1 MDRPARNTN
10 RMSSPRTTPL
20 PEAGNRKTTPLK
32 TGLSRTVT
40 SHGFCLSQ
48 IIRKSLKHHALL
60 PKILLHGRS
69 VVLSRASRPV
79 LGGRRPELRRG
90 PCGGSVQRASLAPGW
105 RERPSPKDGVPWVLE
120 DTTWVLLE
128 GTWAG
133 PSLFTPTPRGW
144 GAAQETTGAVGGRVP
159 LGPAVS

>member
-1 MDRPARNTN
+1 MAFVSLRSSENPSNTMLCSPRFCFTDDLSYCPARLGQ
-10 RMSSPRTTPL
+10 SW
-20 PEAGNRKTTPLK
+20 
-32 TGLSRTVT
+32 
-40 SHGFCLSQ
+40 
-48 IIRKSLKHHALL
+48 
-60 PKILLHGRS
+60 
-69 VVLSRASRPV
+69 
-79 LGGRRPELRRG
+79 GGRRPELRRG